1 MAHRSDWRRIILAL
15 VLAGSLAMA
24 GPSYADVDGGT
35 DEDGT
40 FLLAKNMLD
49 LPGHVDGASGAP
61 YEYGIAPYCVG
72 DIPEGP
78 GGLECH
84 AMTEVCEVRPGEGPA
99 THVYRRIRGSD
110 AAWTRMGWTCYP
122 KLLPGLVDYAKLA
135 DAFRETQFALPTL
148 NIQPEGDVTLVRLP
162 TYFEV
167 KWPTKG
173 FEPNEID
180 TLDPAK
186 WFGMHI
192 QVKPVLASVTYSLG
206 DGRVLGPTASLGG
219 PYPSGDIVAGY
230 EGDGVVETRADVIYK
245 GYVAIDDSEW
255 IEIPGEVALSGTPT
269 NLTIKTATNRL
280 YLSYSG

>member
-1 MAHRSDWRRIILAL
+1 MREICK
-15 VLAGSLAMA
+15 
-24 GPSYADVDGGT
+24 T
-35 DEDGT
+35 
-40 FLLAKNMLD
+40 
-49 LPGHVDGASGAP
+49 LPGN
-61 YEYGIAPYCVG
+61 
-72 DIPEGP
+72 GP
-78 GGLECH
+78 GVWVYQRTL
-84 AMTEVCEVRPGEGPA
+84 RPESPW
-99 THVYRRIRGSD
+99 D
-110 AAWTRMGWTCYP
+110 FLGWTCYP
-122 KLLPGLVDYAKLA
+122 QVIPGGPADLKHVA
-135 DAFRETQFALPTL
+135 DAFKVTDFALPGL
-148 NIQPEGDVTLVRLP
+148 NIQPEGDLTLVRLP

-192 QVKPVLASVTYSLG
+192 QVHPVLKSVTYSLG

-219 PYPSGDIVAGY
+219 PYPSGDIVAAY
-230 EGDGVVETRADVIYK
+230 EGAGVVETRADVIYK

-280 YLSYSG
+280 YLSYRG